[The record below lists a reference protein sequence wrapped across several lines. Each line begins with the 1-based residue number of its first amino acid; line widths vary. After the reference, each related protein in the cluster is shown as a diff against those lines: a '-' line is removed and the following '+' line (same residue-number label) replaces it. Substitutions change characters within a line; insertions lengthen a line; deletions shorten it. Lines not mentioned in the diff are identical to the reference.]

1 MDDKNAIQI
10 RLAEIRRQK
19 KDLKKQIDI
28 CKSLSNKLSAAE
40 KILTGLSQALINGKV
55 EGVLRHFVE

>member
-1 MDDKNAIQI
+1 MNDEDLIQD

-19 KDLKKQIDI
+19 KNLREQIDS

-40 KILTGLSQALINGKV
+40 KILTGLSEALTNGKA